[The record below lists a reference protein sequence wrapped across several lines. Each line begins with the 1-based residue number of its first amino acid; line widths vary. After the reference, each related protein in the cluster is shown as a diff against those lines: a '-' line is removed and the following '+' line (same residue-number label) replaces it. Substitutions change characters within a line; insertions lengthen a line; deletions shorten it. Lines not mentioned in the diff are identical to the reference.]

1 MEKFFISSIGGFL
14 SWLVGGWSLLLTVLL
29 ILNVFD
35 FGTGMAAN
43 WGNISSQKGFKGII
57 KKGLMW
63 VWVAIANLIYMVLA
77 DQGLTVGQVIPDAVA
92 VMFILNEVISLGENS
107 AKLGVSVPEPI
118 QRALAIFQKNI
129 EQKEKESSK

>member
-35 FGTGMAAN
+35 FGRGMAAN